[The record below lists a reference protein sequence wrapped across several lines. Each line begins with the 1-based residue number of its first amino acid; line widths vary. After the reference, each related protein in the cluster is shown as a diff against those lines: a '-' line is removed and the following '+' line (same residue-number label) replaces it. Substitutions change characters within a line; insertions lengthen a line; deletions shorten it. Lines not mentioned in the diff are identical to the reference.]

1 MALNVENAACH
12 GKPGQSWLVLH
23 KTMPPDCGMC
33 GCVLGGDTEMFEQFF
48 KLRDNKTSAKT
59 EIVAGV
65 TTFLTMAYII
75 FVNPQILGT
84 AKMPTDAVFAATCLA
99 SAIGCFLMAFVANYP
114 IALAP
119 GMGLNAYFAFGVVG
133 GMGYSWQVALGCVF
147 ISGVIFFIISV
158 LPIREW
164 IVNAI
169 PRSLKMAIAAGIGL
183 FLALI
188 ALKNAGI
195 VVGDRATLVTHGTLT
210 SWPVLMAVLGFALI
224 VALEY
229 RKIMGGVIIGILVV
243 TAVSIIAGEQKL
255 VGVFDVPPS
264 IAPVLLKMDLGG
276 ASKVGLVTVVF
287 AFLFVDLFDNTGT
300 LIALAHRGGFM
311 RPDGTVPRLSRALIS
326 DSAAAMIG
334 AALGTS
340 TTTSYIESASG
351 INAGGRTGLT
361 AATVGVLFLLSLF
374 VAPLATS
381 IPGYATA
388 PALLYVACLMA
399 RGLTEV
405 EWGDLTESAPAVI
418 TAIAMPFTFS
428 IADGIAFGFI
438 SYACIK
444 LSAGRWRDIHPAV
457 AILAVLFVIKYMVI
471 S

>member
-1 MALNVENAACH
+1 MLDQV
-12 GKPGQSWLVLH
+12 
-23 KTMPPDCGMC
+23 
-33 GCVLGGDTEMFEQFF
+33 F
-48 KLRDNKTSAKT
+48 KLSENKTTVRT
-59 EIVAGV
+59 EVVAGI

-75 FVNPQILGT
+75 FVNPDILKAAG
-84 AKMPTDAVFAATCLA
+84 MPFEAVFAATCIA
-99 SAIGCFLMAFVANYP
+99 AAIGCLLMAFLANYP

-133 GMGYSWQVALGCVF
+133 GMGHTWQVALGCVF
-147 ISGVIFFIISV
+147 ISGVLFLIISV

-169 PRSLKMAIAAGIGL
+169 PKSLKMAIAAGIGL

-195 VVGDRATLVTHGTLT
+195 VVAHPATLVTHGKLT
-210 SWPVLMAVLGFALI
+210 SFPVIMATLGFALI

-243 TAVSIIAGEQKL
+243 TVIAVVAGQQKFGGI
-255 VGVFDVPPS
+255 VGTPPS
-264 IAPVLLKMDLGG
+264 VMPVFLQMDLAG
-276 ASKVGLVTVVF
+276 AFSVGLVTVVF

-311 RPDGTVPRLSRALIS
+311 RKDGTVPRLRGALIA
-326 DSAAAMIG
+326 DSSAAMIG
-334 AALGTS
+334 AAVGTS

-361 AATVGVLFLLSLF
+361 AATVAVLFLLALF
-374 VAPLATS
+374 FAPLAGT
-381 IPGYATA
+381 IPAYATA

-405 EWGDLTESAPAVI
+405 EWNDITEAAPAVI

-438 SYACIK
+438 SYAGIK
-444 LSAGRWRDIHPAV
+444 VAAGRYSDVHPAV
-457 AILAVLFVIKYMVI
+457 GILAVLFVIKYVVI
-471 S
+471 G

>member
-1 MALNVENAACH
+1 ML
-12 GKPGQSWLVLH
+12 
-23 KTMPPDCGMC
+23 
-33 GCVLGGDTEMFEQFF
+33 EQIF
-48 KLRDNKTSAKT
+48 KLSENRTSVRT
-59 EIVAGV
+59 ELVAGL

-75 FVNPQILGT
+75 FVNPDILKAAG
-84 AKMPTDAVFAATCLA
+84 MPFGAVFAATCVA
-99 SAIGCFLMAFVANYP
+99 AAIGCFLMAFLANYP

-133 GMGYSWQVALGCVF
+133 GMGHSWQVALGCVF
-147 ISGVIFFIISV
+147 ISGVIFLIISV

-169 PRSLKMAIAAGIGL
+169 PSSLKMAIAAGIGL

-188 ALKNAGI
+188 AMKNAGI
-195 VVGDRATLVTHGTLT
+195 VVDHPATLVTHGKLT
-210 SWPVLMAVLGFALI
+210 SWPVVMAVLGFAII

-229 RKIMGGVIIGILVV
+229 RRVMGGVIIGILVV
-243 TAVSIIAGEQKL
+243 TVISILAGQQKFA
-255 VGVFDVPPS
+255 GIFDVPPS
-264 IAPVLLKMDLGG
+264 IAPVFLQMDLAG
-276 ASKVGLVTVVF
+276 ALQVGLVTVVF

-311 RPDGTVPRLSRALIS
+311 RPDGTVPRLRGALIS
-326 DSAAAMIG
+326 DSAAAMLG
-334 AALGTS
+334 AAVGTS

-361 AATVGVLFLLSLF
+361 AATVGVLFLLALF
-374 VAPLATS
+374 VAPLAGS
-381 IPGYATA
+381 IPAYATA

-399 RGLTEV
+399 RGLTEI
-405 EWGDLTESAPAVI
+405 EWSDITEAAPAVI

-438 SYACIK
+438 SYAGIK
-444 LSAGRWRDIHPAV
+444 LAAGRYRDIHPAV
-457 AILAVLFVIKYMVI
+457 GILAVLFVIKYVYI
-471 S
+471 G

>member
-1 MALNVENAACH
+1 ML
-12 GKPGQSWLVLH
+12 
-23 KTMPPDCGMC
+23 
-33 GCVLGGDTEMFEQFF
+33 EQIF
-48 KLRDNKTSAKT
+48 KLSENRTNVRT
-59 EIVAGV
+59 EVVAGI

-75 FVNPQILGT
+75 FVNPAILAA
-84 AKMPTDAVFAATCLA
+84 AKMPFGAVFTATCVA
-99 SAIGCFLMAFVANYP
+99 AAIGCMLMAFLANYP

-133 GMGYSWQVALGCVF
+133 GMGYTWQVALGCVF
-147 ISGVIFFIISV
+147 FSGIIFFVISV

-169 PRSLKMAIAAGIGL
+169 PKSLKMAIAAGIGL

-195 VVGDRATLVTHGTLT
+195 VVANPETLVMHGKLT
-210 SWPVLMAVLGFALI
+210 SWPVIMAALGFALI

-229 RKIMGGVIIGILVV
+229 RRVMGGVIIGILAV
-243 TAVSIIAGEQKL
+243 TVVSILAGQQKFE
-255 VGVFDVPPS
+255 GIFDLPPS
-264 IAPVLLKMDLGG
+264 IAPVFLQMDLAG
-276 ASKVGLVTVVF
+276 ALKVGLVTVVF

-311 RPDGTVPRLSRALIS
+311 RPDGTVPRLRGALIS

-334 AALGTS
+334 AAVGTS

-361 AATVGVLFLLSLF
+361 AATVGILFLLALF
-374 VAPLATS
+374 VAPLAGS
-381 IPGYATA
+381 IPAYATA

-405 EWGDLTESAPAVI
+405 EWNDITEAAPAVI
-418 TAIAMPFTFS
+418 TALAMPFTFS

-438 SYACIK
+438 SYAGIK
-444 LSAGRWRDIHPAV
+444 VAAGRYADVHPAV
-457 AILAVLFVIKYMVI
+457 AILAVLFVIKYVVI
-471 S
+471 G

>member
-1 MALNVENAACH
+1 ML
-12 GKPGQSWLVLH
+12 
-23 KTMPPDCGMC
+23 
-33 GCVLGGDTEMFEQFF
+33 EQVF
-48 KLRDNKTSAKT
+48 KLGENRTNVRT
-59 EIVAGV
+59 EVVAGI

-75 FVNPQILGT
+75 FVNPAILSE
-84 AKMPTDAVFAATCLA
+84 AKMPFGAVFAATCVA
-99 SAIGCFLMAFVANYP
+99 AAIGCFLMAFLANYP

-147 ISGVIFFIISV
+147 FSGIIFFIISA

-169 PRSLKMAIAAGIGL
+169 PKSLKMAIAAGIGL

-195 VVGDRATLVTHGTLT
+195 VVAHPATLVTHGKLT
-210 SWPVLMAVLGFALI
+210 SFPVVMATLGFVLI

-229 RKIMGGVIIGILVV
+229 RKVMGGVIIGILAV
-243 TAVSIIAGEQKL
+243 TIVAIVAGQQKFS
-255 VGVFDVPPS
+255 GIFDAPPS
-264 IAPVLLKMDLGG
+264 LAPVFLQMDLSG
-276 ASKVGLVTVVF
+276 AMKVGLVTVVF

-311 RPDGTVPRLSRALIS
+311 RPDGTVPRLNRALLA
-326 DSAAAMIG
+326 DSGAAMIG
-334 AALGTS
+334 AAIGTS

-351 INAGGRTGLT
+351 INAGGKTGLT
-361 AATVGVLFLLSLF
+361 AATVGVLFLLALF
-374 VAPLATS
+374 LAPLAGS
-381 IPGYATA
+381 IPAYATA
-388 PALLYVACLMA
+388 PALFYVACLMA

-405 EWGDLTESAPAVI
+405 EWDDVTEAAPAVI
-418 TAIAMPFTFS
+418 TALAMPFTFS
-428 IADGIAFGFI
+428 IAEGIAFGFI
-438 SYACIK
+438 AYVALK
-444 LSAGRWRDIHPAV
+444 LATFRFRDIHPAV

-471 S
+471 G

>member
-1 MALNVENAACH
+1 MLDQV
-12 GKPGQSWLVLH
+12 
-23 KTMPPDCGMC
+23 
-33 GCVLGGDTEMFEQFF
+33 F
-48 KLRDNKTSAKT
+48 KLSENKTNVRT
-59 EIVAGV
+59 EVVAGI

-75 FVNPQILGT
+75 FVNPSILT
-84 AKMPTDAVFAATCLA
+84 AAKMPFGAVFTATCVA
-99 SAIGCFLMAFVANYP
+99 AAIGCLLMAFLANYP

-133 GMGYSWQVALGCVF
+133 GMGHTWQVALGCVF
-147 ISGVIFFIISV
+147 ISGIIFLIISV

-169 PRSLKMAIAAGIGL
+169 PKSLKMAIAAGIGL

-195 VVGDRATLVTHGTLT
+195 VVANPATLVAHGNLI
-210 SWPVLMAVLGFALI
+210 SWPVLMATLGFALI

-229 RKIMGGVIIGILVV
+229 RRIMGGVIIGILVV
-243 TAVSIIAGEQKL
+243 TVISILAGQQKFE
-255 VGVFDVPPS
+255 GIFDVPPS
-264 IAPVLLKMDLGG
+264 IAPVFLQMDLTG
-276 ASKVGLVTVVF
+276 ALQVGLVTVVF

-311 RPDGTVPRLSRALIS
+311 RPDGTVPRLRGALIA
-326 DSAAAMIG
+326 DSSAAMIG
-334 AALGTS
+334 AAVGTS

-361 AATVGVLFLLSLF
+361 AATVGILFLLALF
-374 VAPLATS
+374 IAPLAAS
-381 IPGYATA
+381 IPAYATA

-405 EWGDLTESAPAVI
+405 EWDDITEAAPAVI
-418 TAIAMPFTFS
+418 TAITMPFTFS

-438 SYACIK
+438 SYAGIK
-444 LSAGRWRDIHPAV
+444 LAAGRYADIHPAV
-457 AILAVLFVIKYMVI
+457 AILAVLFVIKYVVI
-471 S
+471 G

>member
-1 MALNVENAACH
+1 MH
-12 GKPGQSWLVLH
+12 
-23 KTMPPDCGMC
+23 
-33 GCVLGGDTEMFEQFF
+33 MFNQVF
-48 KLRDNKTSAKT
+48 KLRENDTNVRT
-59 EIVAGV
+59 EIVAGI

-75 FVNPQILGT
+75 FVNPDILSKAG
-84 AKMPTDAVFAATCLA
+84 MPLSAVFVSTCVAA
-99 SAIGCFLMAFVANYP
+99 AIGCFLMAFVANYP

-133 GMGYSWQVALGCVF
+133 AMHYSWQVALGCVF
-147 ISGVIFFIISV
+147 VSGVIFFIISV

-169 PRSLKMAIAAGIGL
+169 PKSLKMAIAAGIGL

-195 VVGDRATLVTHGTLT
+195 VVGNEATLVAHGQLT
-210 SWPVLMAVLGFALI
+210 SWPVVMAALGFALI

-229 RKIMGGVIIGILVV
+229 RRVLGGVIIGILAV
-243 TAVSIIAGEQKL
+243 TAVSILAGQQKF
-255 VGVFDVPPS
+255 GGIFDVPPS
-264 IAPVLLKMDLGG
+264 IAPVFLQMDLAG
-276 ASKVGLVTVVF
+276 AFKVGLVTVVF

-311 RPDGTVPRLSRALIS
+311 RADGTVPRLNRALMS

-334 AALGTS
+334 AAVGTS

-361 AATVGVLFLLSLF
+361 AMTVGVLFLLSLF
-374 VAPLATS
+374 IAPLAGS
-381 IPGYATA
+381 IPPYATA

-399 RGLTEV
+399 RGLTEI
-405 EWGDLTESAPAVI
+405 EWDDVTEAAPAVI

-428 IADGIAFGFI
+428 IAEGIAFGFI
-438 SYACIK
+438 SYVAIK
-444 LSAGRWRDIHPAV
+444 LAAGRFRDIHPAV
-457 AILAVLFVIKYMVI
+457 GILAVLFVIKYLVI
-471 S
+471 G